1 MLNADHAG
9 NSFKDGVLDY
19 FLKRALKAKATNT
32 GSRHLDIDDSIF
44 EIDKFDVAAV
54 TADIWF

>member
-19 FLKRALKAKATNT
+19 FLKRALIKAANT

-54 TADIWF
+54 TGYMV